1 MCVCAFQL
9 AGKVDNN
16 ILFKGTTAEKKE
28 NYLMTIKYAV
38 R

>member
-16 ILFKGTTAEKKE
+16 ILFKGTTAEKE